1 MVDYRDREERSDKV
15 TMGNKIMTDWST
27 KFAEKISKAAKKEET
42 KEVGDN
48 FYVTERIN
56 KKMKDDFDEFI
67 ASLDENAK
75 NGDPKLKIDAKI
87 FEQLCNMD
95 SKLMQQIH

>member
-15 TMGNKIMTDWST
+15 TMGNKIMTDWSI

-42 KEVGDN
+42 KDVGEN

-56 KKMKDDFDEFI
+56 
-67 ASLDENAK
+67 
-75 NGDPKLKIDAKI
+75 
-87 FEQLCNMD
+87 
-95 SKLMQQIH
+95 

>member
-15 TMGNKIMTDWST
+15 IMGNKIMTDWSM

-42 KEVGDN
+42 KEVGEN

-56 KKMKDDFDEFI
+56 
-67 ASLDENAK
+67 
-75 NGDPKLKIDAKI
+75 
-87 FEQLCNMD
+87 
-95 SKLMQQIH
+95 